1 MRFDGEPCF
10 CELYF
15 EDDYNLMMEI
25 NGRWFYKAPET
36 KFVDLMPAF
45 YGKKIGG
52 AGELTLKI
60 FAPPAS
66 GENDI
71 TNEDGRYN
79 YYCTIEKLPKI
90 RISSKSVAFISEQ

>member
-1 MRFDGEPCF
+1 MKGQTLKENKDFRR
-10 CELYF
+10 LY
-15 EDDYNLMMEI
+15 YRGKN
-25 NGRWFYKAPET
+25 KAGSVLVT
-36 KFVDLMPAF
+36 YALKNKKGHNAIGITT
-45 YGKKIGG
+45 GKKIGG

-79 YYCTIEKLPKI
+79 YYYTLEKLPRI
-90 RISSKSVAFISEQ
+90 RISSKPVAKCK